1 MTLDQIPVGDA
12 FTISTVRSRGEIRK
26 RLVDMGFVYGANG
39 KVLRKALLGDP
50 IELRLGAYLISIRA
64 SEARDIEV
72 CDVEVNR

>member
-1 MTLDQIPVGDA
+1 M
-12 FTISTVRSRGEIRK
+12 
-26 RLVDMGFVYGANG
+26 DMGFVYGANG